1 MRRAFGHI
9 ENLGGDRWRVWWTD
23 HGRRRSHRLEGTRKD
38 AELFL
43 ARMQLETV
51 GRPDDCTLS
60 DYWAI
65 GVLPTFANLS
75 ERTAYD
81 YSRLWRVE
89 LEPRFGWRRVSEVT
103 WRVAEQ
109 GLARISSPIVQRDA
123 YKLLRKVLNMAVRDG
138 MIQANPIAQG
148 VALKPYRKREKV
160 LYGRDDIEG
169 IILRCPPFKHYPLVL
184 LELGGGL
191 RHEEACA
198 VTRSDVERM
207 DWRGRTYA
215 AVSVSK
221 ALTSVN
227 SKKVLKEPKT
237 ALSGRLVVLGDPF
250 ALPLLGMRARLPEDA
265 RLQSSPLT
273 ITRNWKRWAGNNGV
287 MHVPFANMR
296 TNYSVL
302 HAEAGSV
309 DSLVSLSMG
318 HSDGS
323 TRGRNY
329 MEQTRAGLCLIA
341 DNLAD
346 YLLK

>member
-9 ENLGGDRWRVWWTD
+9 DDLGGGRWRVWWTVNGD
-23 HGRRRSHRLEGTRKD
+23 RRSHRMEGTRRD

-43 ARMQLETV
+43 ARMQLEAV
-51 GRPDDCTLS
+51 GSAGDCTMA

-65 GVLPTFANLS
+65 GVEPTLANLA

-81 YSRLWRVE
+81 YRRLWRVE
-89 LEPRFGWRRVSEVT
+89 LEPIFGWRKVSAVT

-138 MIQANPIAQG
+138 IIPSNPVAHG
-148 VALKPYRKREKV
+148 VALKPYRKREKA
-160 LYGRDDIEG
+160 LWPRDAAVDAVA
-169 IILRCPPFKHYPLVL
+169 RCAPFKHYPLVL
-184 LELGGGL
+184 MELGGGL

-198 VTRSDVERM
+198 VTRADVERM
-207 DWRGRTYA
+207 EWRGRVYA
-215 AVSVSK
+215 AVTVSK
-221 ALTSVN
+221 ALTSVD
-227 SKKVLKEPKT
+227 SVKVLKEPKT

-250 ALPLLGMRARLPEDA
+250 ALPLLGVRSRLPEDA

-287 MHVPFANMR
+287 PHVPFANMR

-346 YLLK
+346 YLLR